1 MLYGLMSFGSVLA
14 ASAAEQIPRY
24 EFRPFRTPAP
34 VWDYWPL
41 LLLPLCLVI
50 AVVYKSIRCRT
61 MDRVPREAFSLFM
74 FILAVMIVTGGVLY
88 ALVYFVEKAAG

>member
-1 MLYGLMSFGSVLA
+1 MPHLRFTFASLLA
-14 ASAAEQIPRY
+14 AADDASRY
-24 EFRPFRTPAP
+24 EFRPFQTPAP

-74 FILAVMIVTGGVLY
+74 FILAVMIVTSGVLY
-88 ALVYFVEKAAG
+88 GLVYFVEKAAG